1 VKAVLSVTLALI
13 VALVA
18 AAGKFAETRNQLVS
32 EQEAVAVQWA
42 QVDAVLEGRAGL
54 IPNLVKIVKGFARD
68 ETEAFRSIA
77 NAHAALA
84 GARTP
89 QEKIQANQQL
99 DDALARLLVI
109 AENYPQLRSDENFLR
124 LQDEIAGTENRIAVE
139 RRKYNEALERYNTSI
154 ELFPNNVVAKLSRF
168 ARNDAYFKTEPGP
181 GGAPAAAPKVQF

>member
-1 VKAVLSVTLALI
+1 VKAVLLVTLALI

-89 QEKIQANQQL
+89 QEKIQANQQV

-109 AENYPQLRSDENFLR
+109 AENYPHLRSDKSFLR